1 MDLGLRNAVA
11 VVAASSRGI
20 GRATAETFAREGAR
34 VVINGRRPDLLA
46 QAAREIREAHGVEV
60 ESIAGDMSNPE
71 DCDGLV
77 DGAIRRFGGI
87 DALVVNAG
95 GPPAKTF
102 VDLDDDDWSSAF
114 QLTLMGTVRLV
125 RAALPHLLQ
134 TKGSIVAITSTSVK
148 QPIPGLM
155 LSNSLRSAVVG
166 MGKTLADEVAADGV
180 RFNNIGPGSIWT
192 DRLEGL
198 LETRAASQGV
208 GLEEARRVSEASI
221 PMRRFGRPEEVAAM
235 IVFLCSP
242 AASYV
247 TGQTIMVDG
256 GVVRSLT

>member
-1 MDLGLRNAVA
+1 MDLGLRNKVA

-20 GRATAETFAREGAR
+20 GRATAETLAREGAR
-34 VVINGRRPDLLA
+34 VVVNGRRPDLLA
-46 QAAREIREAHGVEV
+46 QAAEEIRDSFGVEV
-60 ESIAGDMSNPE
+60 EAIPGDMSNPR
-71 DCDGLV
+71 DCDALV
-77 DGAIRRFGGI
+77 DGAIRRFGSI
-87 DALVVNAG
+87 DTLVVNAG

-102 VDLDDDDWSSAF
+102 AALDDEDWSAAF
-114 QLTLMGTVRLV
+114 QLTLMGAVHLI
-125 RAALPHLLQ
+125 RAALPHLLK
-134 TKGSIVAITSTSVK
+134 TKGSIVAITSTGVK

-166 MGKTLADEVAADGV
+166 MGKTLADEVAAEGV
-180 RFNNIGPGSIWT
+180 RFNNVGPGSIWT
-192 DRLEGL
+192 DRLESL
-198 LETRAASQGV
+198 LKTRAASQGV
-208 GLEEARRVSEASI
+208 DVDEARQASEASI

-242 AASYV
+242 AASYI